1 MDIRHYL
8 YRSYLN
14 AILDHMLLIHKHRL
28 LKKSWHG
35 CIFLPTCSEYTVE
48 AVRTYGIMRGVTMGI
63 KRILRCR
70 EGSKGGWDPIPG
82 GRDGKP

>member
-1 MDIRHYL
+1 MSIQHNL

-14 AILDHMLLIHKHRL
+14 ALLAHMLLIHQHRFL
-28 LKKSWHG
+28 IKSWHC

-48 AVRTYGIMRGVTMGI
+48 AIGRYVLMRGVTMGV

-70 EGSKGGWDPIPG
+70 EGSKGGWDPVPG
-82 GRDGKP
+82 GRDGKS